1 MRDCDDAWDEHDIVS
16 EMHGLC
22 FDLTDMAIIREIELG
37 VLYVIAIFIS
47 FNVFM
52 YIMLMFYT
60 LVIYDLKID
69 IIYD

>member
-1 MRDCDDAWDEHDIVS
+1 MDDVMSAFF

-47 FNVFM
+47 LNVFM

-60 LVIYDLKID
+60 HVIYDLKID